1 MPLFRNGENDF
12 ERVFNGENDFERVF
26 HYFRQIKI
34 GMTLK

>member
-1 MPLFRNGENDF
+1 MPLFPNGENDF
-12 ERVFNGENDFERVF
+12 KRVFNVENDFERVF